1 MEERDVQDRDCCEVY
16 QQGVGIV
23 LALSLINSL
32 QIDEEILHDRIENIE
47 QTTLITQASTPAVKQ
62 IPRE

>member
-1 MEERDVQDRDCCEVY
+1 MEERNVQDRDCCEVY
-16 QQGVGIV
+16 QQGAGIV

-32 QIDEEILHDRIENIE
+32 SIDEEILHDRMENIE
-47 QTTLITQASTPAVKQ
+47 QTTQITRASTPAGKQ